1 MMEQLLL
8 FQCLTIPQILDHL
21 TVGNVLK
28 PMVSCVT
35 ITTIIVKSLPLDH
48 PIELMVS
55 AVNLVSPEN
64 IATMKVNTLALNL
77 QNQPP
82 MVTSP
87 LFLQV
92 ARIIKCLL
100 FAQALEINKIAE

>member
-1 MMEQLLL
+1 M
-8 FQCLTIPQILDHL
+8 

-35 ITTIIVKSLPLDH
+35 MTTTIVKSLPLDH
-48 PIELMVS
+48 PTELMVS
-55 AVNLVSPEN
+55 AANLVTLEN
-64 IATMKVNTLALNL
+64 IATLKVNTLAVNL

-82 MVTSP
+82 MEITL

-92 ARIIKCLL
+92 ARIIKCLP